1 MRPAVPGL
9 KVHRRP
15 STRRRAPVRPR
26 APLETRPARGS
37 PSVNPGL
44 APLSCPTQLTVPPVQ
59 MRDIHQTEADFQD
72 PREAEDSVDE
82 QDIWVE
88 EEEGA
93 SPLSPSSSSSSSSSS
108 SYSVWF
114 LGTGKEAANSGTPSP
129 TQSPQGVC
137 PSPTAVAA
145 PPWSQSEDNGLR
157 SQGEERPST
166 GQDPADAESSHPDP
180 FHLKVADLV
189 GFLLL
194 KYRTKEPTTK
204 EDMLNA
210 VLRADQDHF
219 AVVLS
224 QASEC
229 LQLVFGVD
237 VNEVDPRE
245 HLYVL
250 VPTLGLT
257 CDGMLG
263 GGQSLPKNGLL
274 VMLLGVILLEGEC
287 ATEEKMWEALSVMGV
302 YPGREHCIYGEPRE
316 LITNV
321 WVREEY
327 VDYQQVPSSDPPRY
341 ELLWGPRAHAE
352 TSKLQVLE
360 HFLRVNTRNLCSF
373 LSLSEEVL
381 SDEEEWP

>member
-1 MRPAVPGL
+1 MPG
-9 KVHRRP
+9 
-15 STRRRAPVRPR
+15 
-26 APLETRPARGS
+26 
-37 PSVNPGL
+37 
-44 APLSCPTQLTVPPVQ
+44 VQ
-59 MRDIHQTEADFQD
+59 MSDLHQTEADFQD
-72 PREAEDSVDE
+72 PREAEDVVVAQE
-82 QDIWVE
+82 IGAE
-88 EEEGA
+88 EVADA
-93 SPLSPSSSSSSSSSS
+93 SPMSPSSSSSSSPSPSSS
-108 SYSVWF
+108 VLF
-114 LGTGKEAANSGTPSP
+114 LDTLEEVDDSGTPSAP
-129 TQSPQGVC
+129 QSPRGVC
-137 PSPTAVAA
+137 FFPAADDAA
-145 PPWSQSEDNGLR
+145 PPWSQSEDSTSS
-157 SQGEERPST
+157 SQDEERPST

-180 FHLKVADLV
+180 LHLKVADLV
-189 GFLLL
+189 SFLLL

-210 VLRADQDHF
+210 VLRDDQHHF
-219 AVVLS
+219 PVVLS

-237 VNEVDPRE
+237 VKEVDPRE
-245 HLYVL
+245 HSYVL

-263 GGQSLPKNGLL
+263 DGQSMPKNGLL

-327 VDYQQVPSSDPPRY
+327 VEYLQVPNSDPPRY

-360 HFLRVNTRNLCSF
+360 HLLRVNTRNLSSF

>member
-1 MRPAVPGL
+1 M
-9 KVHRRP
+9 
-15 STRRRAPVRPR
+15 PV
-26 APLETRPARGS
+26 
-37 PSVNPGL
+37 
-44 APLSCPTQLTVPPVQ
+44 VQ
-59 MRDIHQTEADFQD
+59 MGDLHQTEADFQD
-72 PREAEDSVDE
+72 PREAEDVVVAQE
-82 QDIWVE
+82 MGAE
-88 EEEGA
+88 EEEDA
-93 SPLSPSSSSSSSSSS
+93 SPLSPSSSSSSSSSPCPS
-108 SYSVWF
+108 SSSSVLF
-114 LGTGKEAANSGTPSP
+114 LDTLEEVDDSGTPSAP
-129 TQSPQGVC
+129 QSPRGVF
-137 PSPTAVAA
+137 SFPTADDAA
-145 PPWSQSEDNGLR
+145 PPWSQSEDDTSS
-157 SQGEERPST
+157 SQDEERPST
-166 GQDPADAESSHPDP
+166 GLDPADAKSSHPDP
-180 FHLKVADLV
+180 FHLKAADLV

-219 AVVLS
+219 PVVLS

-237 VNEVDPRE
+237 VKKVDPRE

-257 CDGMLG
+257 SDGMLG

-302 YPGREHCIYGEPRE
+302 YPGREHFIYGEPRE
-316 LITNV
+316 LITKA
-321 WVREEY
+321 WVQEGYLEY
-327 VDYQQVPSSDPPRY
+327 RQVANSDPARH
-341 ELLWGPRAHAE
+341 EFLWGPRAHAE

-381 SDEEEWP
+381 SNEENWP